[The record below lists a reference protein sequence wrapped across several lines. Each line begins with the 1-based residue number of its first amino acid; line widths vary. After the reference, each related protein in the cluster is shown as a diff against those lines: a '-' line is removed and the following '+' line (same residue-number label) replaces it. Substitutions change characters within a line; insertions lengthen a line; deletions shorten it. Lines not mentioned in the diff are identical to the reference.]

1 MKRFT
6 LLGLCS
12 LTIVAAVSCGAS
24 FNQDLGAGLR
34 HWLSEAT
41 GFKQLEPVTDITAAQ
56 DLAAGE
62 EVSLAGQVMQH
73 LPLIEQTL
81 YQLEDD
87 TGAIWVLSAQSPPP
101 VGTPLTIRAVV
112 RYKSILM
119 AGQDIGEH
127 YAEELERYPQDD

>member
-12 LTIVAAVSCGAS
+12 LTIVAAASCGAS
-24 FNQDLGAGLR
+24 FNQDFGAGLR

-41 GFKQLEPVTDITAAQ
+41 GFKQLEPITEIIGVQ
-56 DLAAGE
+56 DLAAGQ
-62 EVSLAGQVMQH
+62 EVSFSGQVVQH

-127 YAEELERYPQDD
+127 YAEELARFSQDD

>member
-1 MKRFT
+1 M
-6 LLGLCS
+6 
-12 LTIVAAVSCGAS
+12 
-24 FNQDLGAGLR
+24 GAGLR
-34 HWLSEAT
+34 HWLSQAT
-41 GFKQLEPVTDITAAQ
+41 GFKQLEPITEITAAQ

-62 EVSLAGQVMQH
+62 EVSLSGQVMQH

-112 RYKSILM
+112 QYKSVLM
-119 AGQDIGEH
+119 AGQDVGEH
-127 YAEELERYPQDD
+127 YAEELETLLPPPPPPPPPRRTNRLYSQNVILHS